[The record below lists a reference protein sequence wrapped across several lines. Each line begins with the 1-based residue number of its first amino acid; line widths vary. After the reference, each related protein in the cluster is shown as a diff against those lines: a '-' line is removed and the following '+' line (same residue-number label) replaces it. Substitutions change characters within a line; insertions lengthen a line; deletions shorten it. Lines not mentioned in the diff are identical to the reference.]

1 MINRLVSGIR
11 DGVFQLRGTVKVN
24 TSTKWNLARC
34 INTTDLF
41 KVKKLLA
48 SLQNKRFCIFMYLS
62 VSILCHHFKYLLK
75 KILLKKMARKNAS
88 RLDSSDRLSPHKDL
102 FFCQSVLCTQ
112 SKYMFSRKSGPRCL
126 CFPSSQRRSQQCLL
140 VHRNVFLRHRRSRQT
155 STDQVVEQFKAFK
168 TWALCLVSLT
178 SE

>member
-102 FFCQSVLCTQ
+102 FFLPVCALHSVKIHVQQEVWPSVPLFSIFTEEVTTVSTCSQESLSETQ
-112 SKYMFSRKSGPRCL
+112 K
-126 CFPSSQRRSQQCLL
+126 
-140 VHRNVFLRHRRSRQT
+140 
-155 STDQVVEQFKAFK
+155 E
-168 TWALCLVSLT
+168 
-178 SE
+178 

>member
-75 KILLKKMARKNAS
+75 KILLKKNGQEECQQTGLLRQT
-88 RLDSSDRLSPHKDL
+88 LSPQGP

-140 VHRNVFLRHRRSRQT
+140 VHRKVFLRHRRSRQT

-168 TWALCLVSLT
+168 T
-178 SE
+178 

>member
-102 FFCQSVLCTQ
+102 FFAS
-112 SKYMFSRKSGPRCL
+112 L
-126 CFPSSQRRSQQCLL
+126 CFALSQNTCSAGSLAL
-140 VHRNVFLRHRRSRQT
+140 GAFVFHLHRGGHNSVYLFTGKSFWDTEGVDKLQLI
-155 STDQVVEQFKAFK
+155 K
-168 TWALCLVSLT
+168 L
-178 SE
+178 

>member
-75 KILLKKMARKNAS
+75 KILLKKNGQEECQQTGLLRQT
-88 RLDSSDRLSPHKDL
+88 LSPQGPFFLPVCALHSVKIHVQQEVWPSVPL
-102 FFCQSVLCTQ
+102 FSIFTEEVTTVSTCSQESLSETQ
-112 SKYMFSRKSGPRCL
+112 K
-126 CFPSSQRRSQQCLL
+126 
-140 VHRNVFLRHRRSRQT
+140 
-155 STDQVVEQFKAFK
+155 E
-168 TWALCLVSLT
+168 
-178 SE
+178 

>member
-1 MINRLVSGIR
+1 MINRLVSAIR

-102 FFCQSVLCTQ
+102 FLPVCALHSVKIHVQQEVWPSVPLFSIFTEEVTTVSTCSQESLSETQ
-112 SKYMFSRKSGPRCL
+112 
-126 CFPSSQRRSQQCLL
+126 
-140 VHRNVFLRHRRSRQT
+140 N
-155 STDQVVEQFKAFK
+155 E
-168 TWALCLVSLT
+168 
-178 SE
+178 